1 MTFLLLLRHAP
12 TAWNEAR
19 RIQGRT
25 DEPLSEKGRRLAA
38 EWSLPG
44 CFGDF
49 SWTSSPLARCRE
61 TARLMGGG
69 DVAVEP
75 RLIEMAWGAW
85 EGRTLDSLRR
95 EHGAA
100 MDANEARG
108 LDFTP
113 PGGESPRMV
122 QMRLLPYFAKVA
134 AEARPRIAV
143 THRGVIRAT
152 VALASGWDMKAEAP
166 VKIARYAAH
175 LFSLSPA
182 GMPRIERLNIP
193 LQPPPAGAA

>member
-1 MTFLLLLRHAP
+1 MTFLLMLRHAP
-12 TAWNEAR
+12 TAWNEAG

-25 DEPLSEKGRRLAA
+25 DEPLSANGRTLAA
-38 EWSLPG
+38 RWRIPAR
-44 CFGDF
+44 FGDF

-61 TARLMGGG
+61 TARLMGGN
-69 DVAVEP
+69 DAAVEP

-85 EGRTLDSLRR
+85 EGCTLASLRR

-100 MDANEARG
+100 MAANEARG

-122 QMRLLPYFAKVA
+122 QMRLLPYFAEIA

-152 VALASGWDMKAEAP
+152 LALATGWDMKAEVP

-175 LFSLSPA
+175 LFSFSPA
-182 GMPRIERLNIP
+182 GTPRIERLNIP
-193 LQPPPAGAA
+193 LQPPPLSAA